1 MRKILFLI
9 IGAAFSL
16 NMMAQTQIDRSK
28 QPKPG
33 PAPTI
38 TIKDPFIEK
47 LPNGITLIVVENHKL
62 PKVAATFSI
71 DRGPI
76 VEGKKAGVNGMMGG
90 MLGEGTTKNP
100 KDKFDAAVDQ
110 MGANVNLF
118 ESGGSV
124 SALGRYFE
132 KAFLLMAEAL
142 QNPAFPQESFEK
154 LKSQKLTSLKS
165 NEKSASAISGRV
177 IGALSYGK
185 NSAMGEFETEESIKA
200 LSLDDIKKAYKDY
213 ITPSRSYLTF
223 VGDITPDAAKA
234 LAMKAFGTWKG
245 TKLTLAEIPNVEN
258 VKSTEINFVDLPTA
272 VQGEINITNLI
283 NNPLSNPDYHALMI
297 ANQILGGG
305 AESKLFMNLREKH
318 GFTYGSYTSVG
329 NGRFQEKVTSS
340 AKVRSEKADS
350 AVAEIINEISNMRD
364 GKITKEELENAKAKY
379 NGSFALGMED
389 PERTASY
396 ATNILINNLPKDYY
410 KTFLQKINAV
420 TVEDVRR
427 AAKKY
432 FMKDNCRI
440 VIVGN
445 ASKILPNLTRLGYPI
460 KKYDKYA
467 EPVLEKPKEL
477 ELKETSKTSD
487 AVSAASIID
496 EFLKAIGGK
505 EEVKKFNTLK
515 ASFTMEIQG
524 MSLKGTDIKMAPN
537 KQHTEI
543 KMGEMKVMEKV
554 FDGTKGYQAQSG
566 QKKEMDEKE
575 IKEAQDEKALI
586 PQLYYISQEYQ
597 VLYIGTDKVGN
608 EEAYKLKVTAPSGK
622 VSVEFFST
630 KTGLLIRDEITME
643 GEGGGEVTITA
654 DYSNYKKAGNV
665 LLPFTT
671 VRSFGEQEMTF
682 NIDEVSVNEG
692 VTDADFKVD

>member
-1 MRKILFLI
+1 MRKILLLT

-16 NMMAQTQIDRSK
+16 NLMAQTQIDRSK

-76 VEGKKAGVNGMMGG
+76 VEGKKAGINGMMGG
-90 MLGEGTTKNP
+90 MLGEGTTKTP

-124 SALGRYFE
+124 SALNRYFE
-132 KAFLLMAEAL
+132 KAFMLMAEAL

-154 LKSQKLTSLKS
+154 LKSQKLTGLKS
-165 NEKSASAISGRV
+165 NEKSASAISARV

-185 NSAMGEFETEESIKA
+185 YSAMGEFETEESIKA
-200 LSLDDIKKAYKDY
+200 LTLDDIKKAYKDY

-318 GFTYGSYTSVG
+318 GFTYGSYSKVG

-340 AKVRSEKADS
+340 AQVRSEKADS

-396 ATNILINNLPKDYY
+396 ATNILINNLSKDYY

-420 TVEDVRR
+420 TVEDVQRV
-427 AAKKY
+427 AKKY

-445 ASKILPNLTRLGYPI
+445 ASKILPNLSRLGYPI

-467 EPVLEKPKEL
+467 EPVLDKPKAVEI
-477 ELKETSKTSD
+477 KESSKTSD
-487 AVSAASIID
+487 AVSAASVID
-496 EFLKAIGGK
+496 GFLTAIGGK

-524 MSLKGTDIKMAPN
+524 MSLKGTDTKMAPN

-554 FDGTKGYQAQSG
+554 FDGTKGFQAQSG
-566 QKKEMDEKE
+566 QKKEMDEKD

-586 PQLYYISQEYQ
+586 PQLYYISQDYQ

-622 VSVEFFST
+622 VSVEFYST
-630 KTGLLIRDEITME
+630 KSGLLIRDESAME
-643 GEGGGEVTITA
+643 GPGGEITIIA
-654 DYSNYKKAGNV
+654 DYSNYKKAGNI

-671 VRSFGEQEMTF
+671 VRSFGEQEMTYT
-682 NIDEVSVNEG
+682 IDEVQVNEG

>member
-1 MRKILFLI
+1 MRKILLI
-9 IGAAFSL
+9 TIGAAFSL
-16 NMMAQTQIDRSK
+16 NMMAQTKIDRSK

-71 DRGPI
+71 DKGP
-76 VEGKKAGVNGMMGG
+76 VLEGKKAGVNGMMGG
-90 MLGEGTTKNP
+90 MLGEGTTKTP
-100 KDKFDAAVDQ
+100 KDKFDAAIDQ

-124 SALGRYFE
+124 SALDRYFD
-132 KAFLLMAEAL
+132 KAFMLMAEAL
-142 QNPAFPQESFEK
+142 QYPAFPQGSFDK
-154 LKSQKLTSLKS
+154 LKSQKLTGLKS

-177 IGALSYGK
+177 VGALSYGK
-185 NSAMGEFETEESIKA
+185 SSAMGEFETEESIKA
-200 LSLDDIKKAYKDY
+200 LTLEDIKKAYTDY

-223 VGDITPDAAKA
+223 VGDITPEAAKA
-234 LAMKAFGTWKG
+234 LAVKAFGSWKG
-245 TKLTLAEIPNVEN
+245 TNLTLAEIPNVEN
-258 VKSTEINFVDLPTA
+258 VKSTEIDFIDLPTA
-272 VQGEINITNLI
+272 VQGEINVTNLI

-318 GFTYGSYTSVG
+318 GFTYGSYSRVG

-340 AKVRSEKADS
+340 AQVRSEKADS
-350 AVAEIINEISNMRD
+350 AVVEIINELSNMRE

-420 TVEDVRR
+420 TVEDIQRVS
-427 AAKKY
+427 KKY
-432 FMKDNCRI
+432 FLKENCRI

-445 ASKILPNLTRLGYPI
+445 GSKILPNLSRLGYPI

-467 EPVLEKPKEL
+467 DPVVEIKGSVEI
-477 ELKETSKTSD
+477 KETNKTSD
-487 AVSAASIID
+487 AVSAASVID
-496 EFLKAIGGK
+496 GFLAAIGGK

-554 FDGTKGYQAQSG
+554 FDGAKGYQSQSG

-586 PQLYYISQEYQ
+586 PQLYYISKDYQ

-622 VSVEFFST
+622 ISVEFYST
-630 KTGLLIRDEITME
+630 KTGLLIRDENTME
-643 GEGGGEVTITA
+643 GPGGEVTITA

-682 NIDEVSVNEG
+682 TIDEATINEG
-692 VTDADFKVD
+692 VTDADFKVE

>member
-1 MRKILFLI
+1 MRKILLLT

-16 NMMAQTQIDRSK
+16 NMMAQTKIDRSK

-71 DRGPI
+71 DKGPV

-90 MLGEGTTKNP
+90 MLGEGTTKTP
-100 KDKFDAAVDQ
+100 KDKFDATVDQ

-124 SALGRYFE
+124 SALDRYFE

-142 QNPAFPQESFEK
+142 QYPAFPQESFDK

-185 NSAMGEFETEESIKA
+185 NSAMGEFETEESIK
-200 LSLDDIKKAYKDY
+200 SLTLEDIKKAYKDY

-223 VGDITPDAAKA
+223 VGDITPVAAKA
-234 LAMKAFGTWKG
+234 LAIKAFGTWKG
-245 TKLTLAEIPNVEN
+245 AKLTLAEIPNVEN
-258 VKSTEINFVDLPTA
+258 VKSTEINFIDLPTA
-272 VQGEINITNLI
+272 VQGEINVTNLI

-318 GFTYGSYTSVG
+318 GFTYGSYSRVG

-340 AKVRSEKADS
+340 AQVRSEKADS
-350 AVAEIINEISNMRD
+350 AVAEIINELSNMKD

-420 TVEDVRR
+420 TVEDVQR

-432 FMKDNCRI
+432 FLTENCRI

-445 ASKILPNLTRLGYPI
+445 ATKILPNLSRLGYPI
-460 KKYDKYA
+460 KKFDKYA
-467 EPVLEKPKEL
+467 EPVVEKPKEV
-477 ELKETSKTSD
+477 EIKETSKTSD
-487 AVSAASIID
+487 AVSAASVID
-496 EFLKAIGGK
+496 GFLTAIGGK
-505 EEVKKFNTLK
+505 DEVKKFNTLK

-566 QKKEMDEKE
+566 QKKEMDEKD

-586 PQLYYISQEYQ
+586 PQLYYISQDYQ

-622 VSVEFFST
+622 VSVEFYST
-630 KTGLLIRDEITME
+630 KTGLLIRDENTME
-643 GEGGGEVTITA
+643 GPNGEVTITA
-654 DYSNYKKAGNV
+654 DYSNYKKAGNI

-682 NIDEVSVNEG
+682 TIDEAQVNEG
-692 VTDADFKVD
+692 VTDADFKAE